1 MGTSVLHGDIEVNL
15 GRVYKNM
22 QETWSADSLIPGLTQ
37 THSLHLPHL
46 YTSVPLVNYKYGDP
60 YIPFKGNQSL
70 ESVQKF
76 AGNSV

>member
-1 MGTSVLHGDIEVNL
+1 MGTGVLHGDIEVNL

-46 YTSVPLVNYKYGDP
+46 YTSVPLVNYNYG
-60 YIPFKGNQSL
+60 IPTHSKAINHWNQSKSL
-70 ESVQKF
+70 P
-76 AGNSV
+76 ANSV